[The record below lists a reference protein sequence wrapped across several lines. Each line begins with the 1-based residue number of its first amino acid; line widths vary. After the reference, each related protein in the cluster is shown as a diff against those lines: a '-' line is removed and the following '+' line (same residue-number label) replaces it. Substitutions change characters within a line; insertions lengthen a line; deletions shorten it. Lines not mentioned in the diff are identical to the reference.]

1 MGDAYACNVGFSAL
15 YFDHPI
21 IYGSQRMM
29 TKGVMQV
36 TDLHEQ
42 AETGQILVLTCPSG
56 SPKTLT
62 AGTRATAKGGLSIPG
77 PSPFPEAREAVEE

>member
-15 YFDHPI
+15 YFDHFI

-36 TDLHEQ
+36 RDLHEQ
-42 AETGQILVLTCPSG
+42 AEIGQILVLTCPSG

-62 AGTRATAKGGLSIPG
+62 AGTRPLPKEVYTYPDPL
-77 PSPFPEAREAVEE
+77 PSLRPKKP